1 MPVVALGVR
10 MSVEV
15 EVPVAP
21 ADEEAHGEEH
31 DERRDRSLGAL
42 LHALG
47 QVPLREKDR
56 DAEDHERDAVSDAPP
71 CA

>member
-1 MPVVALGVR
+1 

-21 ADEEAHGEEH
+21 ADEQAQGEEH
-31 DERRDRSLGAL
+31 DERRDRSLGSL

-56 DAEDHERDAVSDAPP
+56 DTEDDERDAVPHAPP
-71 CA
+71 RA

>member
-15 EVPVAP
+15 EVAVAP
-21 ADEEAHGEEH
+21 ADEEPEGEEH

-42 LHALG
+42 LDALG
-47 QVPLREKDR
+47 RYRSASRIGMPKTTSVMP
-56 DAEDHERDAVSDAPP
+56 
-71 CA
+71 